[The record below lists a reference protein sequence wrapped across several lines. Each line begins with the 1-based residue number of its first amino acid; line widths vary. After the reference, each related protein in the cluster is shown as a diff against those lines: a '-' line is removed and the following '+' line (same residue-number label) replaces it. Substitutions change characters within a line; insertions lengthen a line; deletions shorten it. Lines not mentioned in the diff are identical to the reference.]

1 MTREYSALQYLICD
15 EAALGNIQTQ
25 DYGLRERTS

>member
-1 MTREYSALQYLICD
+1 MTREYSAFNTVLCD